1 MYSSYT
7 QQLENQFLAEQR
19 KRIGFFGTFAKFA
32 TELANDLLMLK
43 ADEEKCQSSN
53 WAIFI
58 EKYESKIYGGSNTP
72 KRSIPNAV
80 LRQILMLTF
89 SFAARLVYALLAAAN
104 VMFDFDIF
112 DWKFD
117 LEVLF
122 TAFKF
127 LSADQNT
134 ATNTD
139 LGIFPYRFVS
149 TNNHWEISVR
159 EIGERIQQ
167 NVDSVDYYSTEQMQ
181 YIENFKFV
189 LQLSEYSLTP
199 FEVHQILKKIQNET
213 IISQNDQSQQPAEL
227 YAFLKQFLLPKIGD
241 GLPKCGKI
249 SCIFVHFGRHLFR
262 QVDFFYSGDTWHME
276 YEKTRN
282 FFFENYCNTMSVAHL
297 NEALLKKVFNEQVRY
312 FAYAIKI
319 DYDYCRE
326 LSQIAEGLHKIL
338 NNELVSSRI
347 SRSSTYNIYSCS
359 SSSPMS
365 RFKWDLDI
373 FVKNVPKF
381 GQILF
386 ETLHEATKSVKYDGT
401 TQLMALPVS
410 LGEHL
415 LGRLYT
421 VVQMLNSSIC
431 QIGENVDFVITI
443 MPTKVN
449 SQLFKLLFSLAIRLS
464 AQLEKISDEGVNV
477 PIRKSEFCLL
487 VNFSNDLLERI
498 MKNRKNQNI
507 LFNGVEPIEVTIS
520 EFELIKQ
527 ELCSDAEHSGANL
540 INNYFGENLVQY
552 AKAVKIE
559 FDPYKEMNQIV
570 PILKNEIQKMFRN
583 KDWDYATFDCMHTIE
598 WNLLRIDLAKM
609 GQSRKWKQME
619 KLLKEW
625 RILYNNWV
633 LNKSEMKRPNF
644 AKIMRKIVQNLEM
657 MSRE

>member
-1 MYSSYT
+1 MIYFHFVTILLALNHFGDAHLLQNYEWHSNVSAKNAQLFNDFMVKLYNAYN
-7 QQLENQFLAEQR
+7 QQLENQFLAEHR

-32 TELANDLLMLK
+32 TELANDLL
-43 ADEEKCQSSN
+43 
-53 WAIFI
+53 
-58 EKYESKIYGGSNTP
+58 
-72 KRSIPNAV
+72 
-80 LRQILMLTF
+80 IL
-89 SFAARLVYALLAAAN
+89 AAN

-297 NEALLKKVFNEQVRY
+297 K
-312 FAYAIKI
+312 
-319 DYDYCRE
+319 
-326 LSQIAEGLHKIL
+326 
-338 NNELVSSRI
+338 
-347 SRSSTYNIYSCS
+347 
-359 SSSPMS
+359 
-365 RFKWDLDI
+365 
-373 FVKNVPKF
+373 
-381 GQILF
+381 
-386 ETLHEATKSVKYDGT
+386 
-401 TQLMALPVS
+401 
-410 LGEHL
+410 
-415 LGRLYT
+415 
-421 VVQMLNSSIC
+421 
-431 QIGENVDFVITI
+431 
-443 MPTKVN
+443 
-449 SQLFKLLFSLAIRLS
+449 
-464 AQLEKISDEGVNV
+464 
-477 PIRKSEFCLL
+477 
-487 VNFSNDLLERI
+487 
-498 MKNRKNQNI
+498 
-507 LFNGVEPIEVTIS
+507 
-520 EFELIKQ
+520 
-527 ELCSDAEHSGANL
+527 
-540 INNYFGENLVQY
+540 
-552 AKAVKIE
+552 
-559 FDPYKEMNQIV
+559 
-570 PILKNEIQKMFRN
+570 
-583 KDWDYATFDCMHTIE
+583 
-598 WNLLRIDLAKM
+598 
-609 GQSRKWKQME
+609 
-619 KLLKEW
+619 
-625 RILYNNWV
+625 
-633 LNKSEMKRPNF
+633 
-644 AKIMRKIVQNLEM
+644 
-657 MSRE
+657 